1 MEININEIIEN
12 NEIANSRLY
21 KMYNHILDN
30 LKNNDSFSVDT
41 DTIKKEHPAI
51 YFPESKDLNI
61 IFKNRDKSLLDSLS
75 LPDETQG
82 AFVLNDEEGLLTG
95 RKGYPDS
102 FNVVVFIDDKEMED
116 FVEHETY
123 LDIEAGIP
131 SENSRDYHLTSFCN
145 TLTHEIEHAIEFME
159 NSGGLTPHEVNEM
172 NALGDF
178 NYDIFYDIFSCMTG
192 YGMEKYGSS
201 YDEIDQ
207 KMLKDDLS
215 LIEVENDIIDIVEE
229 RVETNSRKKLESSGV
244 DLLSIYE
251 EQSKIKKQPKT
262 LSPTPQ
268 SLDLKL
274 L

>member
-1 MEININEIIEN
+1 MKQEASPDRAGSESQKSN
-12 NEIANSRLY
+12 
-21 KMYNHILDN
+21 
-30 LKNNDSFSVDT
+30 SFSLDT
-41 DTIKKEHPAI
+41 ETIKREHSDI
-51 YFPESKDLNI
+51 DFPDTKDLNT
-61 IFKNRDKSLLDSLS
+61 IFKKRDKELLDSLS

-82 AFVLNDEEGLLTG
+82 AFVLSDEEGLLTG
-95 RKGYPDS
+95 IQGYPDS
-102 FNVVVFIDDKEMED
+102 FNVVVFIDDKEMEE

-159 NSGGLTPHEVNEM
+159 NSGGLTPNEVNEM

-178 NYDIFYDIFSCMTG
+178 NYDIFSCMTG

-201 YDEIDQ
+201 YDDIEQ
-207 KMLKDDLS
+207 RMLYEDLAI
-215 LIEVENDIIDIVEE
+215 IEVENDIIDIVEE

-251 EQSKIKKQPKT
+251 EKLKTKK
-262 LSPTPQ
+262 TPQ
-268 SLDLKL
+268 KPSPYPLNP
-274 L
+274 

>member
-1 MEININEIIEN
+1 MEININKIIEN
-12 NEIANSRLY
+12 NEIANSRLC
-21 KMYNHILDN
+21 KMYEHILET
-30 LKNNDSFSVDT
+30 LKNSDSLLLNT
-41 DTIKKEHPAI
+41 NTIKKEHPDI
-51 YFPESKDLNI
+51 HFPDSKDLNVV
-61 IFKNRDKSLLDSLS
+61 FKRRDADLLDSLS

-82 AFVLNDEEGLLTG
+82 AFVLSDEEGLLTG
-95 RKGYPDS
+95 MTGYPDS
-102 FNVVVFIDDKEMED
+102 FNVVVFIDDKEMEE

-178 NYDIFYDIFSCMTG
+178 NYDIFSCMTG

-207 KMLKDDLS
+207 RMLKDDLS
-215 LIEVENDIIDIVEE
+215 IMEVENDIIDIVEE
-229 RVETNSRKKLESSGV
+229 RVETNSRRKLESSGV

-251 EQSKIKKQPKT
+251 EQLKIKKHPKT
-262 LSPTPQ
+262 LSPTP
-268 SLDLKL
+268 
-274 L
+274 